1 MDSESNRQLDTT
13 LLLVAFALTSVAHL
27 PMPFPLGAVLCFVAS
42 TLLAVSIWTGDVRL
56 IAPIAFCPIAALSIK
71 FNPWPIWP
79 MHLVLPLLAWGL
91 VVIPLP
97 ALRRAARI
105 PVGLW
110 PDRATVW
117 LIVVTVVGSAIALV
131 VWHQLLRSDL
141 SDLIAMIPA
150 MPALL
155 LPLACLGFA
164 IVNAIIE
171 ELIWRGILWDML
183 AKVTS
188 NAPLVIGLQA
198 VSFGLFH
205 IHGFPRGAIG
215 VAMATV
221 YGMFLGVIR
230 HRTQGLGAVVVTHV
244 FADIVIFVILI
255 TLPPQGG

>member
-1 MDSESNRQLDTT
+1 MSSGTKRPFDTT
-13 LLLVAFALTSVAHL
+13 LLLAAFVLTSVAHL
-27 PMPFPLGAVLCFVAS
+27 PIPVRDLEFLCVVAL
-42 TLLAVSIWTGDVRL
+42 TLLLVAIWTKDVRL

-79 MHLVLPLLAWGL
+79 AHLLVPLLAYGL
-91 VVIPLP
+91 IVVPVP
-97 ALRRAARI
+97 ALWRAARI
-105 PVGLW
+105 PVGAW
-110 PDRATVW
+110 PARATVW
-117 LIVVTVVGSAIALV
+117 LIVVTVVGSAIALI
-131 VWHQLLRSDL
+131 VWHQFLHPDLGDLLV
-141 SDLIAMIPA
+141 MIPA

-171 ELIWRGILWDML
+171 ELIWRGIIWDML
-183 AKVTS
+183 AKATS
-188 NAPLVIGLQA
+188 KAPLAIGLQA

-221 YGMFLGVIR
+221 YGVFLGVIR
-230 HRTQGLGAVVVTHV
+230 HRTRGLGAVVVTHI

-255 TLPPQGG
+255 TLAPKSA